1 VRDYTWIGTDKLLF
15 INEFSCNFIFQIIR
29 NFYLEL
35 NYEMKFQNKLLRIPV
50 SPLKFK
56 MIDRE

>member
-1 VRDYTWIGTDKLLF
+1 MYIRKSNCDLIFL
-15 INEFSCNFIFQIIR
+15 NEFSCNFVFQIIR
-29 NFYLEL
+29 NFILEF
-35 NYEMKFQNKLLRIPV
+35 NYEIKFQNKLLRVPV